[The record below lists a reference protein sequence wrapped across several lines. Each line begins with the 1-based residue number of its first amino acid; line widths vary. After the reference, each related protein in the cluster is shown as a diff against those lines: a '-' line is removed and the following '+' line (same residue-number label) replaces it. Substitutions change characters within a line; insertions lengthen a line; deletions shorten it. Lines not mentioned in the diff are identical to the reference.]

1 MRLNSIYNAFQ
12 NIFEEKSVNWFILAF
27 SIVSKIIEKKK
38 NKANFN
44 PGLVACYKQTR
55 VTRLQRI

>member
-27 SIVSKIIEKKK
+27 SIVSKIIEKK

-55 VTRLQRI
+55 VTRLQII

>member
-12 NIFEEKSVNWFILAF
+12 NLFEEKSVNWFILAF

-38 NKANFN
+38 I
-44 PGLVACYKQTR
+44 KQILT
-55 VTRLQRI
+55 LAW